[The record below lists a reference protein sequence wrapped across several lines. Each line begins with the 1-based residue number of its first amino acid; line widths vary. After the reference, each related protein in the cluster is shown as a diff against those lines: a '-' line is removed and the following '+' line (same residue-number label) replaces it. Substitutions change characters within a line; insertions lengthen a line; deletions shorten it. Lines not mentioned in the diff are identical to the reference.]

1 MKIYGNNLKRLGD
14 IAFALCTII
23 ILSPIIL
30 LTAIAIYI
38 EDGSPAIFRQKRVGL
53 NGREFTIFKFR
64 SMPNGTGDVSS
75 RDAKKLEITK
85 VGRFIRRTNL
95 DELPQLF
102 NILCGTMSLIGPRPA
117 LASQIELVKSRTEAG
132 VYDIR
137 PGLTGL
143 AQVNS
148 YENMPEGEKVKWD
161 AKYRNELSFLMDLKI
176 VLRTFGYVLKPP
188 PAY

>member
-1 MKIYGNNLKRLGD
+1 MNLYGSHLKRLGD
-14 IAFALCTII
+14 ILFAICAII
-23 ILSPIIL
+23 ALSPIIL
-30 LTAIAIYI
+30 LTAIAIYL

-53 NGREFTIFKFR
+53 NRIEFTILKFR
-64 SMPNGTGDVSS
+64 SMPNGTRNVSS
-75 RDAKKLEITK
+75 RDATQLKVTK

-102 NILCGTMSLIGPRPA
+102 NILFGSMSLIGPRPA
-117 LASQIELVKSRTEAG
+117 LAAQTELVEARTKAG
-132 VYDIR
+132 IYEIR

-148 YENMPEGEKVKWD
+148 YENMPEEEKVKWD
-161 AKYRNELSFLMDLKI
+161 AKYRDELSLIMDVKI
-176 VLRTFGYVLKPP
+176 VLKTFAYLLKPP